1 MRLVGRG
8 SLKLYNRELLRKR
21 LKTLDSLNYEWTKE
35 NIINLHH
42 SRCFSRILYISCNQ
56 DVFPC
61 AMERRL
67 KHGNLK
73 EDNLSN
79 IIQDNILNYSK
90 KDINGCK
97 DCEFRYICF
106 VCPPDSL
113 SGKLGDKPWNC
124 TYDVYNGKWLNIE
137 NYINKILNDDNTN
150 QSSVLH
156 VGGCRT
162 GVF

>member
-1 MRLVGRG
+1 MDV
-8 SLKLYNRELLRKR
+8 KIVN
-21 LKTLDSLNYEWTKE
+21 LDTFASY
-35 NIINLHH
+35 
-42 SRCFSRILYISCNQ
+42 
-56 DVFPC
+56 
-61 AMERRL
+61 A
-67 KHGNLK
+67 
-73 EDNLSN
+73 
-79 IIQDNILNYSK
+79 
-90 KDINGCK
+90 
-97 DCEFRYICF
+97 
-106 VCPPDSL
+106 PPDSL